1 MGYGLSHTEEPPD
14 ELRRPIPFRPYAT
27 HAFCMCVAWADLKVA
42 DEERLF
48 VSALM
53 QKLDLSDAEAAEG
66 YPGWM
71 THPPAPEDVDPMEIP
86 KEHKAIFL
94 TAVREMVKAD
104 GEIAKHEADT
114 YVLLEQ
120 LL

>member
-1 MGYGLSHTEEPPD
+1 MSIEQLSLED
-14 ELRRPIPFRPYAT
+14 RMKLMRFVC
-27 HAFCMCVAWADLKVA
+27 AFAWADLKVA

-48 VSALM
+48 VSGLM
-53 QKLDLSDAEAAEG
+53 QKLDLSDNEAAEVA
-66 YPGWM
+66 GWM

-86 KEHKAIFL
+86 LEHKELFL
-94 TAVREMVKAD
+94 AAVREMVRAD

-120 LL
+120 LLS

>member
-1 MGYGLSHTEEPPD
+1 MSLENLSTD
-14 ELRRPIPFRPYAT
+14 DRMKLMRFVC
-27 HAFCMCVAWADLKVA
+27 AFAWADLKVA

-48 VSALM
+48 VSGLM
-53 QKLDLSDAEAAEG
+53 QKMDLNDDESKKVAA
-66 YPGWM
+66 WM
-71 THPPAPEDVDPMEIP
+71 THPPAPEEVDPMDIP
-86 KEHKAIFL
+86 TEHREIFL

-120 LL
+120 LLS

>member
-1 MGYGLSHTEEPPD
+1 MSLDNLTRD
-14 ELRRPIPFRPYAT
+14 DRMKLMRFVC
-27 HAFCMCVAWADLKVA
+27 AFAWADLKVA

-48 VSALM
+48 VSGLM
-53 QKLDLSDAEAAEG
+53 QKMDLTDAEAAEVSA
-66 YPGWM
+66 WM

-86 KEHKAIFL
+86 TEHKEIFL

-120 LL
+120 LLG

>member
-1 MGYGLSHTEEPPD
+1 MLNDLPREDRLQLMRFVCS
-14 ELRRPIPFRPYAT
+14 F
-27 HAFCMCVAWADLKVA
+27 AWADLKVA

-48 VSALM
+48 VSGMM
-53 QKLDLSDAEAAEG
+53 QMLDLDDEQAKLVA
-66 YPGWM
+66 GWM

-86 KEHKAIFL
+86 HEHRQLFL
-94 TAVREMVKAD
+94 AAVREMVKAD

-120 LL
+120 LLS

>member
-1 MGYGLSHTEEPPD
+1 MSLEKLSRED
-14 ELRRPIPFRPYAT
+14 RMKLMRFVC
-27 HAFCMCVAWADLKVA
+27 AFAWADLKVA

-48 VSALM
+48 VSGLM
-53 QKLDLSDAEAAEG
+53 QKMDLTDTESAEVAS
-66 YPGWM
+66 WM

-86 KEHKAIFL
+86 TQHKEIFL
-94 TAVREMVKAD
+94 SAVREMGKAD

-120 LL
+120 LLA